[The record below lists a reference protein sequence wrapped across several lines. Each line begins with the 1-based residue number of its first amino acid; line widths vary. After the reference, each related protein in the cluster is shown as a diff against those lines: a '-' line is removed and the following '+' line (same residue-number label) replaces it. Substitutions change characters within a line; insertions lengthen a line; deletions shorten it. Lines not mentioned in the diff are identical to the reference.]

1 LTPESILK
9 SHYAHRDQRPSVY
22 KTAQCRVCL
31 IKETD
36 PIPPVLVNDP
46 EKVYELVRE
55 ELITADRETL
65 ISLMLDTKMYL
76 IGIQTVA
83 VGKINTCGA
92 NPADIFKSALL
103 ANAPSIV
110 LAHNHPSGDLKP
122 SSEDIAF
129 TRNLIKAGKIL
140 RVQVLDH
147 LIISSKGYASLNQL
161 GLMGIVKTF

>member
-1 LTPESILK
+1 
-9 SHYAHRDQRPSVY
+9 
-22 KTAQCRVCL
+22 
-31 IKETD
+31 
-36 PIPPVLVNDP
+36 
-46 EKVYELVRE
+46 
-55 ELITADRETL
+55 
-65 ISLMLDTKMYL
+65 MYL